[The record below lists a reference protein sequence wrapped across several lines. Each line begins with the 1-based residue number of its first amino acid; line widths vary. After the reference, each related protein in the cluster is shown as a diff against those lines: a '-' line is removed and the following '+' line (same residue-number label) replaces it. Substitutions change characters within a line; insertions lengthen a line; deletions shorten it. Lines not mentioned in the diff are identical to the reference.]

1 VHNLTA
7 LTPLGAAH
15 PKTDQIGK
23 ITLTEV
29 TDRALA
35 SLSCRNASMPAFN
48 ATATSMG
55 LVLPQ
60 AGHWV
65 DAKQAA
71 IWTGVD
77 QWLIDAPYG
86 PDYGPDLAQELKA
99 AFGDS
104 ASVTEQTDAWA
115 RFDISG
121 AAKVDLLE
129 RLCPAPTRRMTAGMA
144 TRSTVEHIGC
154 LLICEADRFRLMCA
168 RSYAGS
174 LHHALT
180 TVANSLR

>member
-1 VHNLTA
+1 MPNLTA

-15 PKTDQIGK
+15 TKSNQIGK

-35 SLSCRNASMPAFN
+35 SLTCRNASMAAFN

-65 DAKQAA
+65 DGKQAA

-77 QWLIDAPYG
+77 QWLIDAP
-86 PDYGPDLAQELKA
+86 YGPDLAQELKA

-129 RLCPAPTRRMTAGMA
+129 RLCPAPTRRMIAGMA

-154 LLICEADRFRLMCA
+154 LLICEEDRFRLMCA

>member
-1 VHNLTA
+1 MPSLSA

-15 PKTDQIGK
+15 PKTDQIGT

-35 SLSCRNASMPAFN
+35 SLTCRNASMPAFL
-48 ATATSMG
+48 AAASRLG
-55 LVLPQ
+55 LSLPQ
-60 AGHWV
+60 AGHWA
-65 DAKQAA
+65 DGKQAA

-86 PDYGPDLAQELKA
+86 PDLAAELKSV
-99 AFGDS
+99 FGDS
-104 ASVTEQTDAWA
+104 ASVTEQSDAWA
-115 RFDISG
+115 RFDIVG

-129 RLCPAPTRRMTAGMA
+129 RLCPAPSRRMVAGMA

-154 LLICEADRFRLMCA
+154 LLICDADRFRLMCA

-180 TVANSLR
+180 TVAVSLG

>member
-1 VHNLTA
+1 MPSLTA
-7 LTPLGAAH
+7 LTPLGAADAR
-15 PKTDQIGK
+15 TDQIGT
-23 ITLTEV
+23 ITLHEV

-35 SLSCRNASMPAFN
+35 SLTCRNNAMHVFSAAASGMN
-48 ATATSMG
+48 LT
-55 LVLPQ
+55 LPQ
-60 AGHWV
+60 AGHWS
-65 DAKQAA
+65 DGKQSA

-77 QWLIDAPYG
+77 QWLVDAPYG
-86 PDYGPDLAQELKA
+86 PNLAQDLKS

-115 RFDISG
+115 RFDILG
-121 AAKVDLLE
+121 AARVDLLE
-129 RLCPAPTRRMTAGMA
+129 RLCPAPSRRMKAGMA

-154 LLICEADRFRLMCA
+154 LLICSGDRFRLMCA

-180 TVANSLR
+180 TVAHSLS

>member
-1 VHNLTA
+1 MPNLTA

-15 PKTDQIGK
+15 ARTDQIGT

-35 SLSCRNASMPAFN
+35 SLTCRDHVMPAFLAAAN
-48 ATATSMG
+48 SVG
-55 LVLPQ
+55 LTLPQ
-60 AGHWV
+60 AGHWA
-65 DAKQAA
+65 DGNRAA

-77 QWLIDAPYG
+77 QWLVDAPYG
-86 PDYGPDLAQELKA
+86 PDLAADLKSV
-99 AFGDS
+99 FGDA

-129 RLCPAPTRRMTAGMA
+129 RLCPAPSRRMGAGMA

-154 LLICEADRFRLMCA
+154 LLMCDTDKFRLMCA

-180 TVANSLR
+180 TVAQGLR

>member
-1 VHNLTA
+1 MPNLSA
-7 LTPLGAAH
+7 LTPLGAADAR
-15 PKTDQIGK
+15 TDQIGT
-23 ITLTEV
+23 ITLVEV

-35 SLSCRNASMPAFN
+35 SLTCRNASMPAFN
-48 ATATSMG
+48 AAALGIG
-55 LVLPQ
+55 LTLPQ
-60 AGHWV
+60 AGHWA
-65 DAKQAA
+65 DGKQAA

-86 PDYGPDLAQELKA
+86 PDLAQGLKTV
-99 AFGDS
+99 FGDA

-115 RFDISG
+115 RFDILG
-121 AAKVDLLE
+121 AARVDLLE
-129 RLCPAPTRRMTAGMA
+129 RLCPAPSRRMTAGMA

-154 LLICEADRFRLMCA
+154 LLICAGDRFRLMCA

-180 TVANSLR
+180 TVAHSLG

>member
-1 VHNLTA
+1 MPSLTA

-15 PKTDQIGK
+15 PQTDQIGT
-23 ITLTEV
+23 ITLAEV

-35 SLSCRNASMPAFN
+35 SLTCRNNAMPVF
-48 ATATSMG
+48 TAAAAGMG
-55 LVLPQ
+55 LTLPPP
-60 AGHWV
+60 GHW
-65 DAKQAA
+65 AQGKQTA

-86 PDYGPDLAQELKA
+86 PDLAKDLKS
-99 AFGDS
+99 AFGDA
-104 ASVTEQTDAWA
+104 ASVTEQSDAWA

-121 AAKVDLLE
+121 AAKLDLLE
-129 RLCPAPTRRMTAGMA
+129 RLCPAPSRRMVAGMA

-174 LHHALT
+174 LHHAIT
-180 TVANSLR
+180 TVAQGLI

>member
-1 VHNLTA
+1 MHSLSA
-7 LTPLGAAH
+7 LTPLGASI
-15 PKTDQIGK
+15 PKTDQIGT

-35 SLSCRNASMPAFN
+35 SVTCRTASMTAFH
-48 ATATSMG
+48 TAAAVIG
-55 LVLPQ
+55 LTLPQ

-65 DAKQAA
+65 DGKQAA

-86 PDYGPDLAQELKA
+86 PDLAHDLKSV
-99 AFGDS
+99 FGDS
-104 ASVTEQTDAWA
+104 ASITEQSDAWA

-121 AAKVDLLE
+121 AAQVDLLE
-129 RLCPAPTRRMTAGMA
+129 RLCPAPSRRMKVGMA

-154 LLICEADRFRLMCA
+154 LLICDADRFRMMCA

-180 TVANSLR
+180 TVADSLR